1 MHHGF
6 AQPWRRATHISCC
19 LEHASA
25 GAGCARA
32 GPHRAWR
39 RAGRRR
45 RGRRRRL
52 GRGAQRLVAGARAR
66 AAGRRLRAAAQAAQQ
81 AARGPRRGGRRA
93 VAGRRGRRG
102 RHCRERA
109 GRRLRARLRT
119 GARMSRH
126 EAGRSQGPLRCPAHG
141 AGPVRGTRRGR
152 LAAGACHA
160 ARLGPARRAG
170 EGRREGGAART
181 ACPQGRAP
189 RRLVQARP
197 RSGGRCHAWHRRR
210 TAGHAGWGPS
220 EGARPGR
227 GRAGVRAGPALLVR
241 GRRRGIQARVRGNGR
256 GRRAPV
262 GVLRPGLHRA
272 RDGHAARVAQ
282 HDHQARAQQLRARPD
297 APGSARG
304 AGRGA
309 WGDDRRAGLA
319 PTVQAATVGRT
330 APAAL
335 LPADSKTDGGQQQ
348 DACHGCFSAFAHLHE
363 RRCAPVCSWRRCPGQ
378 SRSPRCRPPCAAAP
392 VRPSWTQA
400 RAAARSSET
409 GVKRDRSRCG
419 HASRA
424 DTGAPAM
431 RGPLAAARAHAATAL
446 GR

>member
-81 AARGPRRGGRRA
+81 AARGPRRDGRRA

-126 EAGRSQGPLRCPAHG
+126 EAGRSQGPLRCPARG
-141 AGPVRGTRRGR
+141 AGPVRGTCRGR

-241 GRRRGIQARVRGNGR
+241 GRRRGLQARVRGNGR

-282 HDHQARAQQLRARPD
+282 HDHQARAQQLRGRPD
-297 APGSARG
+297 APGSARD
-304 AGRGA
+304 AGQGA
-309 WGDDRRAGLA
+309 WGGGGDRRAGRCSNSAGSNCRSIGAGGAPSRRQQGRRRPTAGRLPRVLLCICASARAMVRTCMQLA
-319 PTVQAATVGRT
+319 TLPRTKSFTTLPATLRSGPRS
-330 APAAL
+330 AL
-335 LPADSKTDGGQQQ
+335 LDAGPRGG
-348 DACHGCFSAFAHLHE
+348 ALK
-363 RRCAPVCSWRRCPGQ
+363 RV
-378 SRSPRCRPPCAAAP
+378 RS
-392 VRPSWTQA
+392 QA
-400 RAAARSSET
+400 RQE
-409 GVKRDRSRCG
+409 
-419 HASRA
+419 
-424 DTGAPAM
+424 
-431 RGPLAAARAHAATAL
+431 PLRTRL
-446 GR
+446 QG